1 MVQFYPGGRPKAVTG
16 PPGQPLVIG
25 HAQIV
30 EPSPCPIGPA
40 QMSAQSLALCAA
52 APPPSRSVDVQMDRY
67 ALAAGVVDRVCRNSA
82 YGVVT

>member
-1 MVQFYPGGRPKAVTG
+1 MIQSCPGGRPKAVTA

-30 EPSPCPIGPA
+30 GPSPCPIDPLA

-52 APPPSRSVDVQMDRY
+52 APCFIAIGDVQMDR
-67 ALAAGVVDRVCRNSA
+67 
-82 YGVVT
+82 